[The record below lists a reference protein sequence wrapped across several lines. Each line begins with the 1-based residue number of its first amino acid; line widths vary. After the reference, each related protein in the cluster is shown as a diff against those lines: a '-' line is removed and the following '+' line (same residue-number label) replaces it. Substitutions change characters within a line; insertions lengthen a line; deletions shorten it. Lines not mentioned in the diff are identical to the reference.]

1 MGLSYIIKEAGY
13 TSTNNQGKERR
24 SGMVL
29 ALKILMNK
37 TFWNENPD
45 LKKSFT
51 GIT

>member
-1 MGLSYIIKEAGY
+1 MGLSYIIIEAGY
-13 TSTNNQGKERR
+13 TPAINQGKEWR

-45 LKKSFT
+45 LKKSFP